1 MTNNNQV
8 MLDEVKIDNETKS
21 DQLEKLLQTSS
32 VPSVIPAKL
41 PLPNGDTRR
50 KSEGSLLGSFSR
62 IRLSIGNG
70 SKDAPNGH
78 VFSR

>member
-8 MLDEVKIDNETKS
+8 MLDEVKVENDNKVRSE
-21 DQLEKLLQTSS
+21 QLEKLLGNSK
-32 VPSVIPAKL
+32 VPIVVPAQL
-41 PLPNGDTRR
+41 PLPRTEPRT
-50 KSEGSLLGSFSR
+50 SLLGSFNR
-62 IRLSIGNG
+62 TFRLSIGAG